1 MVSDLRFLHFENR
14 HVVGWQLKFEYFL
27 LESYFYEMLLCTLD
41 FCGHKLHRITWLYL
55 LSWKH
60 FSFQFEYCFLAVDVE
75 KDFVNYK
82 LADYGILPGRDDIF
96 SFMSHPFILGTKQKT
111 IYLFYDSRVKQI
123 QLRNR
128 ARFGMVLAG
137 GNDISSIPYCIIK
150 VSRQN
155 LIRKSEKKQY

>member
-1 MVSDLRFLHFENR
+1 M
-14 HVVGWQLKFEYFL
+14 
-27 LESYFYEMLLCTLD
+27 T
-41 FCGHKLHRITWLYL
+41 HKL
-55 LSWKH
+55 
-60 FSFQFEYCFLAVDVE
+60 FLAVDVE

-155 LIRKSEKKQY
+155 LIRKSEKISNIKI

>member
-1 MVSDLRFLHFENR
+1 M
-14 HVVGWQLKFEYFL
+14 
-27 LESYFYEMLLCTLD
+27 
-41 FCGHKLHRITWLYL
+41 
-55 LSWKH
+55 
-60 FSFQFEYCFLAVDVE
+60 
-75 KDFVNYK
+75 NYK

-155 LIRKSEKKQY
+155 LIRKSEKKEVLKFNQNSSEDALLHLEMFAADNPLELQKV